1 VTTSQDNSSPRPV
14 RGILRKL
21 PTGKKLQFI
30 VFVFVCIVFAVL
42 GLVLAGS
49 QLASAARAYV
59 AGEGMWSKA
68 QKAAAIELQEYG
80 STRDE
85 KDYQGF
91 LDSLAVPLGDRL
103 ARLEM
108 EKPVLLQKPFTVKKV
123 LQAMQQLNVSAR
135 S

>member
-1 VTTSQDNSSPRPV
+1 
-14 RGILRKL
+14 
-21 PTGKKLQFI
+21 
-30 VFVFVCIVFAVL
+30 
-42 GLVLAGS
+42 
-49 QLASAARAYV
+49 
-59 AGEGMWSKA
+59 MWSKA